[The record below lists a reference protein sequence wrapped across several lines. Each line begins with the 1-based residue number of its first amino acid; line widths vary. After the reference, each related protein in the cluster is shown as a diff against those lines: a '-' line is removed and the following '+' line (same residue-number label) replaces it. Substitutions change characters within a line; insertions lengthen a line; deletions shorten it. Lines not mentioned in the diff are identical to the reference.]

1 MRITQKGKKKSESQR
16 MIFFFLI
23 EKTMV
28 QLSAHLKAT
37 GEELQPR
44 TEVFAVEQALQSRQ
58 AFYPYLT
65 LL

>member
-1 MRITQKGKKKSESQR
+1 